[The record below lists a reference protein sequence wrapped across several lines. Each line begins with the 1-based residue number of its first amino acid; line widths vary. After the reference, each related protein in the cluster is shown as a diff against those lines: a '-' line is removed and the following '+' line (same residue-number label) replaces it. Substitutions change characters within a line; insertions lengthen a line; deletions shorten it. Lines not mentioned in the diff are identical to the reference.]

1 MLNRQALWTRLVE
14 KHQSRNPRSLI
25 HSQEASQFQIRGG
38 SHNLRLFEPFPFFDE
53 ECSGSK
59 VVDLDGNV
67 YVDFWQGHYT
77 NILGHNPPEV
87 VEPLI
92 RELQRGRGLQT
103 GFPGS
108 LQLEL
113 AKKISLRTGAER
125 IRFTTSGSLATLYS
139 VMLSRAFTKRSL
151 VLKVGGGWHGSQPY
165 LLKGV
170 TAYTDGLGLVESSG
184 LHSSIS
190 EEILTTQFNN
200 TAQLEEVFEEFGE
213 QIACFIMEPFIGEGG
228 FLFAAED
235 YLKRARELTHDWGAL
250 LVLDEIIAGFRFCPS
265 SLASLYGIQP
275 DLSTFGKVLGG
286 GMPLTAVAGRA
297 DVLELANTSLGHPKQ
312 VKFEGGTY
320 AGHPASVLAAITLL
334 DYLSAHADEIYPKI
348 HQLAERA
355 RNQIPGIFERA
366 GIRSVVT
373 GGPSGPVSQ
382 SSMAVIHFPTQ
393 DDTPVSSPEVVW
405 NPETCDV
412 EMREKILRLA
422 LANEGFHVVHG
433 FGSISTRHTE
443 EEVDSFLSAVEAAA
457 TEIAG

>member
-1 MLNRQALWTRLVE
+1 MDRQALWTRLVE
-14 KHQSRNPRSLI
+14 KYESRAPKSRT
-25 HSQEASQFQIRGG
+25 HSQEASRFQVRGG

-53 ECSGSK
+53 QCSGSK

-67 YVDFWQGHYT
+67 YVDFWQGHYA

-87 VEPLI
+87 IEPLI
-92 RELQRGRGLQT
+92 RELRGGRGLQT

-113 AKKISLRTGAER
+113 AKKLSLRTGAER
-125 IRFTTSGSLATLYS
+125 VRFTTSGSLATLYS

-151 VLKVGGGWHGSQPY
+151 VLKIGGGWHGAQPY

-170 TAYTDGLGLVESSG
+170 TAYTDGLGQVESSG
-184 LHSSIS
+184 LHPSIS
-190 EEILTTQFNN
+190 EETLTTKFND
-200 TAQLEEVFEEFGE
+200 TAQLEQVFQEFGE
-213 QIACFIMEPFIGEGG
+213 QIACFILEPFMGEGG
-228 FLFAAED
+228 FLFADED
-235 YLKRARELTHDWGAL
+235 YLERARELTSEWGAL
-250 LVLDEIIAGFRFCPS
+250 LILDEIIAGFRFCPS

-297 DVLELANTSLGHPKQ
+297 DVLELANTNQGHPKQ

-320 AGHPASVLAAITLL
+320 SGHPASVLAAIALL
-334 DYLSAHADEIYPKI
+334 DYLSEHSDEIYPRI
-348 HQLAERA
+348 HRLAERA
-355 RNQIPGIFERA
+355 RSQIPGIFERA

-382 SSMAVIHFPTQ
+382 SSMAVIHFPIQ
-393 DDTPVSSPEVVW
+393 EDTPISSPEVVW
-405 NPETCDV
+405 NPETSDV
-412 EMREKILRLA
+412 QLREKILRLA

-433 FGSISTRHTE
+433 FGSVSTRHTE
-443 EEVDSFLSAVEAAA
+443 EEVDAFLSAAETVA
-457 TEIAG
+457 TQIAG

>member
-1 MLNRQALWTRLVE
+1 MDRQALWTRLVE
-14 KHQSRNPRSLI
+14 KHESRAPKSRT
-25 HSQEASQFQIRGG
+25 HSQEASRFQVRGG

-53 ECSGSK
+53 QCSGSK

-67 YVDFWQGHYT
+67 YVDFWQGHYA

-87 VEPLI
+87 IEPLI
-92 RELQRGRGLQT
+92 RELRGGRGLQT

-113 AKKISLRTGAER
+113 AKKLSLRTGAER
-125 IRFTTSGSLATLYS
+125 VRFTTSGSLATLYS

-151 VLKVGGGWHGSQPY
+151 VLKIGGGWHGAQPY

-170 TAYTDGLGLVESSG
+170 TAYTDGLGQVESSG
-184 LHSSIS
+184 LHPSIS
-190 EEILTTQFNN
+190 EETLTTKFND
-200 TAQLEEVFEEFGE
+200 TAQLEQVFQEFGE
-213 QIACFIMEPFIGEGG
+213 QIACFILEPFMGEGG
-228 FLFAAED
+228 FLFADED
-235 YLKRARELTHDWGAL
+235 YLERARELTSEWGAL
-250 LVLDEIIAGFRFCPS
+250 LILDEIIAGFRFCPS

-297 DVLELANTSLGHPKQ
+297 DVLELANTNQGHPKQ

-320 AGHPASVLAAITLL
+320 SGHPASVLAAIALL
-334 DYLSAHADEIYPKI
+334 DYLSEHSDEIYPRI
-348 HQLAERA
+348 HRLAERA
-355 RNQIPGIFERA
+355 RSQIPGIFERA

-382 SSMAVIHFPTQ
+382 SSMAVIHFPTRE
-393 DDTPVSSPEVVW
+393 DTPISSPEIVW
-405 NPETCDV
+405 NPETSDV
-412 EMREKILRLA
+412 QLREKILRLA

-433 FGSISTRHTE
+433 FGSVSTRHTE
-443 EEVDSFLSAVEAAA
+443 EEVDAFLSAVETVA
-457 TEIAG
+457 TQIAG